1 MTTDILYFIILAV
14 IIAFLLVHQYFTIRQ
29 NIQEKDK
36 LLDELSKMSKAVISK
51 NANDYVMAAAID
63 KVPKEEP
70 QKLSSDLVDEET
82 LSDKEFMQTI
92 GKGLEEENKEE

>member
-1 MTTDILYFIILAV
+1 MTTDILFIFVLTAIIIIL
-14 IIAFLLVHQYFTIRQ
+14 LVERYLIVNQH
-29 NIQEKDK
+29 NKEKDK